1 MKEYIRP
8 RMEVEQFDVEDIITS
23 SINPETVMNGND
35 EFGFPTNT
43 NANEPSLLDN

>member
-23 SINPETVMNGND
+23 SNPETVMNGND
-35 EFGFPTNT
+35 EFVFEEYNLQ
-43 NANEPSLLDN
+43 EQ

>member
-23 SINPETVMNGND
+23 SDPETVMNGND
-35 EFGFPTNT
+35 EGMPGSEETNPLLT
-43 NANEPSLLDN
+43 N

>member
-23 SINPETVMNGND
+23 SSDPETVMNGND
-35 EFGFPTNT
+35 EGMPSSRETNPLLT
-43 NANEPSLLDN
+43 N

>member
-23 SINPETVMNGND
+23 SDPETVMNGND
-35 EFGFPTNT
+35 EGMSSSGETNPLLT
-43 NANEPSLLDN
+43 N